1 MFRAVVVVDKASGA
15 HLAEF
20 VLAPCVISEFSV
32 EFGDGLQRLFVDFV
46 DGKVIDSLTVEIDK
60 TPRPQ
65 GDYILQPSKDAG
77 FWVATDKKNNC
88 VIKFREGAYNETA
101 KITFL
106 EDMPEAD
113 ALELASVIRGLG
125 DFLAAN
131 HPDLV

>member
-1 MFRAVVVVDKASGA
+1 MKIYLINIKFTNGDEAHVRCIAVNQ
-15 HLAEF
+15 AEA
-20 VLAPCVISEFSV
+20 LER
-32 EFGDGLQRLFVDFV
+32 LQNTPQFADFV
-46 DGKVIDSLTVEIDK
+46 DGKVIDSLEVEVDK
-60 TPRPQ
+60 NPPSQ
-65 GDYILQPSKDAG
+65 GDYLLQPSKDAG
-77 FWVATDKKNNC
+77 YWVATDKKNNC

-106 EDMPEAD
+106 EDMPKAD